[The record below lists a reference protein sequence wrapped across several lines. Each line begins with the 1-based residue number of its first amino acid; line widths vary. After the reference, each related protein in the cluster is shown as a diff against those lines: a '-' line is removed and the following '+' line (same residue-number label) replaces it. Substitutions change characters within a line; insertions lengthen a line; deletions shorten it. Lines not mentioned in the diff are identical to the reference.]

1 LNGCDAEFG
10 TIPFVTVTG
19 VPTVVAVPAQVP
31 SEKNSYVTVP
41 PALLVAPV
49 RVAESVT
56 EPPAVIV
63 IADRVVAMV
72 GLSFETAREK
82 AGLGGEAE

>member
-1 LNGCDAEFG
+1 MD
-10 TIPFVTVTG
+10 PV
-19 VPTVVAVPAQVP
+19 
-31 SEKNSYVTVP
+31 KNSYVTVP

-63 IADRVVAMV
+63 AADRAVAMV
-72 GLSFETAREK
+72 GLSFETVREK